1 MVKYETAAFEFAAG
15 KLNQLPPSDV
25 PEVVFS
31 GKSNVGK
38 SSLINKVLN
47 RKSLARVSSTPGKTA
62 TINFYN
68 LTGIRL
74 VDLPGYGYA
83 KVSQNEK
90 RKWAELVEGYL
101 QSDRNISMIVQ
112 IIDMRHAPTQDDI
125 HMIQFLLDTELPFV
139 IVATKA
145 DKLKPTARKK
155 QMEFLEEFLQDD
167 EGNPIAELIPFSSL
181 NGEGVDVLR
190 GYFAEIDAAYEALG
204 EEEEEA
210 EAAAEE
216 APSAE

>member
-1 MVKYETAAFEFAAG
+1 MVKYETAAFEYAAG

-25 PEVVFS
+25 PEIVFS

-68 LTGIRL
+68 LTSIRL

-112 IIDMRHAPTQDDI
+112 IIDMRHEPTQDDI
-125 HMIQFLLDTELPFV
+125 HMIQFLLDAELPFV
-139 IVATKA
+139 IVATKS

-155 QMEFLEEFLQDD
+155 QLEFLEAFLQDE

-181 NGEGVDVLR
+181 NGEGVDVIR
-190 GYFAEIDAAYEALG
+190 GYFSEIDKAYEALG
-204 EEEEEA
+204 EEEEADTAVEKDA
-210 EAAAEE
+210 VE
-216 APSAE
+216 